1 LPSVRNVSF
10 IEEDKTQKRILFDQ
24 KFGVDFKT
32 LPDKLKDFLNEKE
45 LEVKEH
51 EVTLSYDNIN

>member
-1 LPSVRNVSF
+1 MSF
-10 IEEDKTQKRILFDQ
+10 IEEDKAQKRILFDQ
-24 KFGVDFKT
+24 KFGVDPKA